1 MKLKDRINQKETKPR
16 FASVGNQATSKAS
29 PAWGQ
34 WDNQATS
41 IASPTWCS
49 WDHQTTQPQQDMS
62 LLAAQTFPLSPLSHV
77 LLCMRHGLVKKPAF
91 PAPSLYPFLHP
102 EAASVAP
109 LSLRLINL
117 PRESVALCYF
127 CWHSRLSSSVVWRLS
142 FFVLVQ
148 VHPSAWGEP
157 TGRDPIPTSP
167 ACYTTLLSSHWITRS
182 LYSTPADC

>member
-1 MKLKDRINQKETKPR
+1 MAIRHLRSQPWETETMRPSGTFHGQPKGTRRQDTP
-16 FASVGNQATSKAS
+16 SLAT
-29 PAWGQ
+29 Q
-34 WDNQATS
+34 RD
-41 IASPTWCS
+41 
-49 WDHQTTQPQQDMS
+49 
-62 LLAAQTFPLSPLSHV
+62 TFPLSPLSHV
-77 LLCMRHGLVKKPAF
+77 LLCMRHGLDKKPAF

-142 FFVLVQ
+142 FSVLVQ